1 MRTDAFALRHIG
13 PSENDLQHMFKT
25 IGVDSLE
32 QLIYETVPDNILLK
46 NPLNLD
52 APLSEYEYL
61 NHIQELGKKNKVFKS
76 YIGLGYHPTVIPAV
90 IQRNIFENPVW
101 YTAYTPSQPEI
112 AQYSHPSPWRTRAAV
127 QSGIPSDGGGSSLQS
142 IQTLP
147 HPFGHIRSDKWGS
160 AVSSALTYCGTSSGC
175 TPCSR

>member
-90 IQRNIFENPVW
+90 IQRNIFENPGW
-101 YTAYTPSQPEI
+101 YTAYTPYQAEI
-112 AQYSHPSPWRTRAAV
+112 A
-127 QSGIPSDGGGSSLQS
+127 
-142 IQTLP
+142 
-147 HPFGHIRSDKWGS
+147 
-160 AVSSALTYCGTSSGC
+160 
-175 TPCSR
+175 